1 METIYYNFKVTYQES
16 LNQEGLLTKEHKK
29 FDVKIEYKNEA
40 FYCTYQ
46 CNPNYNAPSKE
57 DVLHCV
63 LMDANAFDYSQN
75 IDDFAQEYGY
85 KKISECVE
93 AFEACKGAYNYFN
106 NTIGAD
112 KIGELID
119 YIETL

>member
-16 LNQEGLLTKEHKK
+16 LNQEGLFTNNHKK
-29 FDVKIEYKNEA
+29 YNVKIEYKNESL
-40 FYCTYQ
+40 YCTYQ
-46 CNPNYNAPSKE
+46 CNPNYNAPSKK
-57 DVLHCV
+57 DILQCV
-63 LMDANAFDYSQN
+63 LMDASAFNYSQN
-75 IDDFAQEYGY
+75 IADFANEYGY
-85 KKISECVE
+85 TKISECLEV
-93 AFEACKGAYNYFN
+93 FEACKGAYNYIN